1 MKGIL
6 LAALTCLP
14 LYAQADDVATT
25 IITHGN
31 NKGAPACE
39 QCHGADGG
47 GTAAAGFPRLAGLQ
61 EEYIKHQLLSFR
73 SGKRNNPI
81 MEPIAKSL
89 SDKEVSLLAAHFAAL
104 PVPAATPAGG
114 DAALL
119 KNGKAIANRG
129 DWGHDIP
136 ACFQCHGPDGKGVGT
151 VFPPIAGQSALYI
164 SNQIAAWKAGSR
176 SNDPVGLMRAVAD
189 KLTAEQV
196 EAVSA
201 YLANQSLTNGDHQ

>member
-1 MKGIL
+1 MKRL
-6 LAALTCLP
+6 LLTALACLP
-14 LYAQADDVATT
+14 FYAQADDVAKT
-25 IITHGN
+25 IVMQGN
-31 NKGAPACE
+31 GKGAPACE

-47 GTAAAGFPRLAGLQ
+47 GTPAAGFPRLAGLQ

-73 SGKRNNPI
+73 TGKRNNPI

-89 SDKEVSLLAAHFAAL
+89 SAKEVSSLAVYFAAL
-104 PVPAATPAGG
+104 PVPAATAAAG

-119 KNGKAIANRG
+119 GKGKAIATRG
-129 DWGHDIP
+129 DWSHEIP
-136 ACFQCHGPDGKGVGT
+136 ACFQCHGPEGKGVGT
-151 VFPPIAGQSALYI
+151 TFPPIAGQSALYI

-189 KLTAEQV
+189 RLSAEQV

-201 YLANQSLTNGDHQ
+201 YLANQSLINGDHQ